1 MATHDSVR
9 VEFESTKGSA
19 YSLDSQKRER
29 QSGLIAAAAPTRF
42 KRWLGSGGIS
52 RESVQAPTHADGQQ

>member
-9 VEFESTKGSA
+9 VEFESTRGSA
-19 YSLDSQKRER
+19 YSLTHRSVR

-42 KRWLGSGGIS
+42 KRWLGSGGRS
-52 RESVQAPTHADGQQ
+52 RESMQAPTHADGQQ